1 MSDFTRGDGDLSR
14 RLTSTR
20 IQTVVP
26 VLMPYSTNHLDWVM
40 LMTDCLRA
48 DGLAEGTTFD
58 PDPFLMQ
65 AALQRLVEKP
75 QQERQTMQQTGA
87 DLILKALMTGNDDAI
102 NEELLKAQQAGPTPT
117 RVSPARV
124 SPMRF
129 SAPSRTPLGPSAAR
143 RNPLFSTPSHFQ
155 PRPRATGYY
164 SDLARGSGDDEQ
176 QEDDGS
182 EVAISNFMRKNA
194 RALQMI
200 RQTIHPTLRQKFIKT
215 VLAAHLWI
223 QLKPVQD
230 FDQCRTLADAGRS
243 LKLTHPSGWQAYM
256 AEIWRLNAMMLQVK
270 DHTRSDIQRTADL
283 LSNAVEGLA
292 WKHFLEVIRAFN
304 KPPGQ
309 GPERTLESFE
319 QELREHCAVAL
330 RYSREAPS
338 ERINFGAPTQKA
350 QGGRFS
356 GACHTCG
363 KTGHRAV
370 DCRSKP
376 PKGDK
381 PDEEQESPTV
391 SPTKFKGTCNG
402 CGKVGHR
409 LADCRSKNK
418 DTKAGTARE
427 ISCMMFSLGREL
439 TREEYHQE
447 VVNLLDRLPQS
458 TYGAQG
464 DQISADFQPTKL
476 SPHRGEP
483 TGETPD
489 SGEEKMKEES
499 VGTPVADI
507 SKFLP
512 SPIGETPFDAAKA
525 IEGIS
530 KIPSVGILLGGTST
544 GPIKSVRG
552 KPTGSTSEGRPKV
565 HRHPMQGV
573 SGWPNNAVMESLFN
587 LGPRQPVGASQALL
601 PRSKMA
607 KGTAD
612 ATAVEATT
620 GVVTSQHPQPRIH
633 GGGRVEIEE
642 EFPIKSDKKITSRD
656 FSLAKFRITGNGSNG
671 ATPFNLLLPEAPYFE
686 AKSSKESESA
696 PVNRSLSDIFG
707 TFPAM

>member
-1 MSDFTRGDGDLSR
+1 MCDFTRGDGDHSR
-14 RLTSTR
+14 RVTSTR

-40 LMTDCLRA
+40 LMADCLRA

-75 QQERQTMQQTGA
+75 LQERHTMQQTGA
-87 DLILKALMTGNDDAI
+87 DLILKALMAGNDDAI

-143 RNPLFSTPSHFQ
+143 RNPLFSTPAHFQ
-155 PRPRATGYY
+155 PRPRAAGYY
-164 SDLARGSGDDEQ
+164 SDLARSSGDDEQ
-176 QEDDGS
+176 QEDQGS
-182 EVAISNFMRKNA
+182 EEAISNYMRKNA

-283 LSNAVEGLA
+283 LSNAIEGLA

-319 QELREHCAVAL
+319 QELREHCTVAL
-330 RYSREAPS
+330 RYSKEAPL

-356 GACHTCG
+356 GA
-363 KTGHRAV
+363 
-370 DCRSKP
+370 
-376 PKGDK
+376 
-381 PDEEQESPTV
+381 
-391 SPTKFKGTCNG
+391 
-402 CGKVGHR
+402 
-409 LADCRSKNK
+409 
-418 DTKAGTARE
+418 
-427 ISCMMFSLGREL
+427 SCM
-439 TREEYHQE
+439 
-447 VVNLLDRLPQS
+447 
-458 TYGAQG
+458 
-464 DQISADFQPTKL
+464 
-476 SPHRGEP
+476 PHLWQ
-483 TGETPD
+483 D
-489 SGEEKMKEES
+489 
-499 VGTPVADI
+499 
-507 SKFLP
+507 
-512 SPIGETPFDAAKA
+512 
-525 IEGIS
+525 
-530 KIPSVGILLGGTST
+530 
-544 GPIKSVRG
+544 
-552 KPTGSTSEGRPKV
+552 
-565 HRHPMQGV
+565 
-573 SGWPNNAVMESLFN
+573 WP
-587 LGPRQPVGASQALL
+587 
-601 PRSKMA
+601 
-607 KGTAD
+607 
-612 ATAVEATT
+612 
-620 GVVTSQHPQPRIH
+620 
-633 GGGRVEIEE
+633 
-642 EFPIKSDKKITSRD
+642 
-656 FSLAKFRITGNGSNG
+656 
-671 ATPFNLLLPEAPYFE
+671 
-686 AKSSKESESA
+686 
-696 PVNRSLSDIFG
+696 
-707 TFPAM
+707 